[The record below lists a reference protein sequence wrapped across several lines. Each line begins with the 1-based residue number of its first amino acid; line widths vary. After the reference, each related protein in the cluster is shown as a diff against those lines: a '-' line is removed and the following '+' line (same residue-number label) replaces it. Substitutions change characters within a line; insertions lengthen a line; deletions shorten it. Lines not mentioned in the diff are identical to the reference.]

1 MVSVIVKKSKIRGC
15 IRCPSS
21 KSYTHRA
28 IAIASISEA
37 NNQDGS
43 DVNRSIIKNA
53 LLSRDT
59 LATLSACKALG
70 AQITHD
76 NLDIWIRG
84 SRKFAAPE
92 DIINVE
98 NSGTTLRLIT
108 VLSSL
113 VKDGYTVLTGDESL
127 RKRPMQ
133 PLLNALEQLG
143 VECYSSKLNGT
154 APIIIKGG
162 GIRGGTATIDGS
174 LSSQFISALLISG
187 VYADSDV
194 NIKVK
199 GHQVS
204 KPYIESTLSAMK
216 AFGVEIE
223 HSPNLLEYHI
233 AKNNEYIPSIFDVPS
248 DLSTAALII
257 CACVLSGE
265 RLIIRGLNF
274 ILPQAD
280 YRIIDIV
287 RKMGGQII
295 IDESKGEAAIYGS
308 KDLIGGEFD
317 LSDTPDLLPV
327 VSILALKAAGQ
338 VKISGLSHVRLKE
351 TDRVEKIAFELRKL
365 GAHIME
371 SNDELLISA
380 PKVLKNAVLEAYN
393 DHRLF
398 MAFTI
403 ASLLTDNSVV
413 AGAESV
419 DVSYPNFIQDM
430 KNIGANIEAMPDRE

>member
-1 MVSVIVKKSKIRGC
+1 MKKSKIHGC

-28 IAIASISEA
+28 IAIASISEG
-37 NNQDGS
+37 NNQDVS
-43 DVNRSIIKNA
+43 QMNRSIIKNA

-70 AQITHD
+70 AEITHQ
-76 NLDIWIRG
+76 NMDICIRG
-84 SRKFAAPE
+84 SRHFTAPE

-98 NSGTTLRLIT
+98 NSGTTLRIIT

-154 APIIIKGG
+154 APIIIRGG

-174 LSSQFISALLISG
+174 MSSQFISALLISG
-187 VYADSDV
+187 IYADSEV

-199 GHQVS
+199 GRQVS
-204 KPYIESTLSAMK
+204 KPYIESTLSTMK

-223 HSPNLLEYHI
+223 RSPDLLEYHI
-233 AKNNEYIPSIFDVPS
+233 PENNRYMPSVFDVPS

-265 RLIIRGLNF
+265 QLIIGGLNF
-274 ILPQAD
+274 VLPQAD
-280 YRIIDIV
+280 SRIIDIV
-287 RKMGGQII
+287 RDMGGKII
-295 IDESKGEAAIYGS
+295 IDESKGEATIYGS
-308 KDLIGGEFD
+308 KDLTGGEFD

-327 VSILALKAAGQ
+327 VSILALKAASQ

-351 TDRVEKIAFELRKL
+351 TDRVEKIAYELRKL
-365 GAHIME
+365 GAHITE
-371 SNDELLISA
+371 SNDELMISA

>member
-1 MVSVIVKKSKIRGC
+1 MVVKKSKIHGY

-28 IAIASISEA
+28 IAIASISEG
-37 NNQDGS
+37 NNQDVS
-43 DVNRSIIKNA
+43 QMKRSIIKNA

-70 AQITHD
+70 AEITHQ
-76 NLDIWIRG
+76 NMDICIRG
-84 SRKFAAPE
+84 SRHFTAPE

-98 NSGTTLRLIT
+98 NSGTTLRIIT

-154 APIIIKGG
+154 APIIIRGG

-174 LSSQFISALLISG
+174 MSSQFISALLISG
-187 VYADSDV
+187 IYADSEV

-199 GHQVS
+199 GRQVS
-204 KPYIESTLSAMK
+204 KPYIESTLSTMK

-223 HSPNLLEYHI
+223 HSPDLLKYHI
-233 AKNNEYIPSIFDVPS
+233 PENNRYIPSVFDVPS

-265 RLIIRGLNF
+265 QLTIGGLNF
-274 ILPQAD
+274 VLPQAD
-280 YRIIDIV
+280 SKIIDIV
-287 RKMGGQII
+287 RAMGGKII
-295 IDESKGEAAIYGS
+295 IDESKGEATIYGS
-308 KDLIGGEFD
+308 KDLTGGEFD

-327 VSILALKAAGQ
+327 VSILALKAASQ

-430 KNIGANIEAMPDRE
+430 KNIGAKIEAMPDRE